1 MVWVHDTVFRRH
13 NAIHTQNSITSH
25 TYCMWKRAGTIIAD
39 NHWYFK
45 FDNLQR
51 CRDKKKDINI
61 SSCVFA
67 FPPPVTCTFKKSFCT
82 LGHHNCH
89 NCHTKQYMSNK
100 AMHTLTKRSFHIV
113 HFFCYN
119 STVHIAYIII
129 IDVFNPMTN
138 F

>member
-13 NAIHTQNSITSH
+13 NAIHTQNSITRH
-25 TYCMWKRAGTIIAD
+25 TYCMWKRAGTIIAY

-67 FPPPVTCTFKKSFCT
+67 VPPPRYLYFQKIILHPGPPQLSQLSHKAIHVKQSHAHTYEKVVPHCPFFLLQFDCPYREHN
-82 LGHHNCH
+82 HH
-89 NCHTKQYMSNK
+89 
-100 AMHTLTKRSFHIV
+100 
-113 HFFCYN
+113 
-119 STVHIAYIII
+119 
-129 IDVFNPMTN
+129 
-138 F
+138 

>member
-13 NAIHTQNSITSH
+13 NAIHTQNSITRH
-25 TYCMWKRAGTIIAD
+25 TYCMWKRAGTIIAY

-67 FPPPVTCTFKKSFCT
+67 VPPPVTCAPWATTIVTIVTQSNTCQTKPCT
-82 LGHHNCH
+82 HLRKGR
-89 NCHTKQYMSNK
+89 S
-100 AMHTLTKRSFHIV
+100 TLSIFSATIRLSI
-113 HFFCYN
+113 
-119 STVHIAYIII
+119 SRT
-129 IDVFNPMTN
+129 
-138 F
+138 

>member
-13 NAIHTQNSITSH
+13 NAIHTQNSITRH

-67 FPPPVTCTFKKSFCT
+67 VPPPVTCAPWATTIVTIVTQSNTCQTKPCT
-82 LGHHNCH
+82 HLRKGR
-89 NCHTKQYMSNK
+89 S
-100 AMHTLTKRSFHIV
+100 TLSIFSATIRLSI
-113 HFFCYN
+113 
-119 STVHIAYIII
+119 SRT
-129 IDVFNPMTN
+129 
-138 F
+138 